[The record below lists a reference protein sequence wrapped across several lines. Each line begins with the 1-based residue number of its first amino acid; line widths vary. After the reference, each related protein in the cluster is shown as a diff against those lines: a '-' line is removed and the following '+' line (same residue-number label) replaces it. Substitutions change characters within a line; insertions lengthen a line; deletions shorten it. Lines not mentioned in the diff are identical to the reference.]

1 MNSIVRERAARRI
14 YVAYM
19 NIKSEYPRLVLAAC
33 CSPLP
38 RTAEGRG
45 HNVPVP
51 CPRWHCPSPSRVTGW
66 GHGYLQ
72 EGGQEPAFLCS
83 PCHVPAGKPRTP
95 KPDEPSAIS
104 AVPHGDT
111 EPPVGA
117 MPGLHLPGGSRL
129 KWGQGHAAGVGL
141 PDGCPHV
148 GQDPQPVAMSPWGHI
163 A

>member
-19 NIKSEYPRLVLAAC
+19 NIKYEYPRVVLAAC
-33 CSPLP
+33 CSPVP

-51 CPRWHCPSPSRVTGW
+51 CPGWHCPSPSRVTGW

-72 EGGQEPAFLCS
+72 EGGRNQPFCA
-83 PCHVPAGKPRTP
+83 PRAMYP
-95 KPDEPSAIS
+95 LANPDEPSAIGD
-104 AVPHGDT
+104 VPHGDT

-117 MPGLHLPGGSRL
+117 VPGLQLPGGSRL
-129 KWGQGHAAGVGL
+129 KWGQGHPAGVGL
-141 PDGCPHV
+141 PEGCPHV